1 MGKREEKEMKSKF
14 KSVDVLPLINY
25 LSNYLKLNTK
35 RYEVVGS
42 YRRKK
47 EEIGDL
53 EFLVIGLTTKEILNW
68 LKKSKTL
75 EVKSILWLGDKKMA
89 VMVNYGKIQ
98 NLQLEFY
105 ITEKRYW
112 HAAILTRT
120 GSGMF
125 NIVMRGK
132 AKKQGFKLNEYGLFN
147 LSGQQVNYKK
157 TEKGIMEK
165 LGMDWHKPEERNM

>member
-1 MGKREEKEMKSKF
+1 MGKRKEKKMKSKF
-14 KSVDVLPLINY
+14 KSVDVLPLVNH
-25 LSNYLKLNTK
+25 LSDYLKLNTK

-42 YRRKK
+42 FRRKK

-53 EFLVIGLTTKEILNW
+53 EFLVVGLTTKEILNW
-68 LKKSKTL
+68 LKKNKTL
-75 EVKSILWLGDKKMA
+75 KVKSVLWLGDKKMA
-89 VMVNYGKIQ
+89 VMVDYGKIQ

-105 ITEKRYW
+105 ITEKKYW

-147 LSGQQVNYKK
+147 LIGQRVVYKR

-165 LGMDWHKPEERNM
+165 LGMEYHTPEERNM